1 MMPPMSRRIP
11 NVLHQLRVRDESI
24 GGDNPF
30 RWEEKTTHEIVGRGK
45 SIIFSLP
52 GAFTPTCSTFQ
63 LPDFEKLFPEF
74 QEHGVEN
81 IFCLSVNDAFVM
93 NAWAKDQGLNHVQ
106 VIPDG
111 SNLFTAAMGM
121 DVKKD
126 NLGFGYRSWRY
137 AVIVENYEITKSFIE
152 RGFGNNISDDPYEV
166 SSPQNI
172 LAFLKG
178 EDYDNGGE
186 QLTLNL
192 HDGVG
197 SEDKIG

>member
-1 MMPPMSRRIP
+1 MPPWPRRIP
-11 NVLHQLRVRDESI
+11 NVVHQLRVRDESI
-24 GGDNPF
+24 GGDNPY
-30 RWEEKTTHEIVGRGK
+30 RWEQKTTHEIVGRGK
-45 SIIFSLP
+45 NIIFSLP

-74 QEHGVEN
+74 QEQGVEN

-93 NAWAKDQGLNHVQ
+93 NCWAKDQGLNHVQ

-111 SNLFTAAMGM
+111 SNLFTSSMGM
-121 DVKKD
+121 DVAKD
-126 NLGFGYRSWRY
+126 NLGFGVRSWRY
-137 AVIVENYEITKSFIE
+137 AIVVENYEIVNSFIE
-152 RGFGNNISDDPYEV
+152 RGFRNNADDDPYGV

-178 EDYDNGGE
+178 EEYDKGGE
-186 QLTLNL
+186 DLTLEL
-192 HDGVG
+192 SDGVG

>member
-1 MMPPMSRRIP
+1 
-11 NVLHQLRVRDESI
+11 
-24 GGDNPF
+24 
-30 RWEEKTTHEIVGRGK
+30 
-45 SIIFSLP
+45 
-52 GAFTPTCSTFQ
+52 
-63 LPDFEKLFPEF
+63 
-74 QEHGVEN
+74 
-81 IFCLSVNDAFVM
+81 
-93 NAWAKDQGLNHVQ
+93 VQ

-111 SNLFTAAMGM
+111 SNLFTSAMGM

-152 RGFGNNISDDPYEV
+152 RGFSNNAAGDPYEV

-172 LAFLKG
+172 LAFLKN
-178 EDYDNGGE
+178 EEYDNVGE

-197 SEDKIG
+197 SEDKLG